1 MLLVSQMIIKVS
13 TMWYLRLYLT
23 LKSVKAFAR
32 LWLVVVIL
40 TNEVEDV
47 FVFRL
52 LQMSIFL
59 ERRLVLL
66 LEVQRNE
73 GGLAQS

>member
-1 MLLVSQMIIKVS
+1 MLVSHMIIKVS

-40 TNEVEDV
+40 SNEVEDV

-59 ERRLVLL
+59 ERRLILL

-73 GGLAQS
+73 GRLAQS

>member
-1 MLLVSQMIIKVS
+1 MLVSQMIIKVS

-23 LKSVKAFAR
+23 LKSVKAFTR
-32 LWLVVVIL
+32 LGLVVVIL

-52 LQMSIFL
+52 LQMRIFL
-59 ERRLVLL
+59 ERGLILL
-66 LEVQRNE
+66 LEVQRNK
-73 GGLAQS
+73 GRLAQS

>member
-1 MLLVSQMIIKVS
+1 MLVSHMIIKVS

-59 ERRLVLL
+59 ERRLILL

-73 GGLAQS
+73 GRLAQS

>member
-1 MLLVSQMIIKVS
+1 MLVSHMIIKVS
-13 TMWYLRLYLT
+13 TMWYLRLYPT

-40 TNEVEDV
+40 SNEVEDV

-59 ERRLVLL
+59 ERRLILL

-73 GGLAQS
+73 GRLAQS